1 MYNPGY
7 KHYFYA
13 VGLFLLASVAALWSW
28 NTLSELFNL
37 PQAVEED
44 VVKKYGVRVIG
55 RTEDIKEHYY
65 TISSERKIK
74 HPTVSVILEAARSRL
89 F

>member
-1 MYNPGY
+1 MCNPGY

-37 PQAVEED
+37 PQAQYRHILAAFFLLLIL
-44 VVKKYGVRVIG
+44 KWGLSSKHRTMNRVFG
-55 RTEDIKEHYY
+55 RNYEH
-65 TISSERKIK
+65 SS
-74 HPTVSVILEAARSRL
+74 H
-89 F
+89 